1 MVSHVPTKF
10 VTCARERPIP
20 GILSSMPE
28 PTDAR
33 TTDARKLRVV
43 GVSGSLKSPS
53 RTIVLVD
60 EIIASLGRHVQIEPL
75 AIRINELGPSFA
87 GALGRSELPNE
98 VESALQAIETAD
110 VLVVASPVYRA
121 SFTGLFKHLFDFVD
135 QYALVDTPILLAATG
150 GSERHALIIE
160 HQFRPLFGFFQALT
174 LPVGVYAHDSDF
186 TDYQISSERLRER
199 LEKAVVKAIPLIR
212 SNVAEKDEIARTI
225 AGDRPP
231 VEELPDPRRPVRL
244 LS

>member
-1 MVSHVPTKF
+1 
-10 VTCARERPIP
+10 
-20 GILSSMPE
+20 MPE
-28 PTDAR
+28 INR
-33 TTDARKLRVV
+33 SLKVV
-43 GVSGSLKSPS
+43 GVSGSLKAPS
-53 RTIVLVD
+53 RTIALVD
-60 EIIASLGRHVQIEPL
+60 AIIDSLGQHLDVEPL
-75 AIRINELGPSFA
+75 HIRINEIGPSFA
-87 GALGRSELPNE
+87 GTLKRSELPDE

-186 TDYQISSERLRER
+186 TDYQISSIRLQER

-212 SNVAEKDEIARTI
+212 SNVAEKDEIARTL
-225 AGDRPP
+225 AGEGEP
-231 VEELPDPRRPVRL
+231 VEEPLDPRKPVRL

>member
-1 MVSHVPTKF
+1 MIGV
-10 VTCARERPIP
+10 
-20 GILSSMPE
+20 ILSSMPE
-28 PTDAR
+28 NA
-33 TTDARKLRVV
+33 DARKLRVV
-43 GVSGSLKSPS
+43 GVSGSLKAPS
-53 RTIVLVD
+53 RTIALVD
-60 EIIASLGRHVQIEPL
+60 GIVGSLGQHLNIEPL
-75 AIRINELGPSFA
+75 AIHINELGPSFA
-87 GALGRSELPNE
+87 GALTRDELPDE
-98 VESALQAIETAD
+98 VETALQAIETAD

-186 TDYQISSERLRER
+186 TDYQISSIRLQER
-199 LEKAVVKAIPLIR
+199 LEKAVLKAIPLIR
-212 SNVAEKDEIARTI
+212 SNVAEKDEIARTL
-225 AGDRPP
+225 AGEGAP
-231 VEELPDPRRPVRL
+231 VGEPIDPRTPVRL

>member
-1 MVSHVPTKF
+1 MEPNL
-10 VTCARERPIP
+10 ERRIVMS
-20 GILSSMPE
+20 GTQTSL
-28 PTDAR
+28 
-33 TTDARKLRVV
+33 KVV
-43 GVSGSLKSPS
+43 GVSGSLQAPS
-53 RTIVLVD
+53 RTIALVE
-60 EIIASLGRHVQIEPL
+60 EIVGALGLELPIESR
-75 AIRINELGPSFA
+75 IVKINELGPSFA
-87 GALGRSELPNE
+87 GALNRKQVPAE
-98 VESALQAIETAD
+98 VEDALQAIETAD

-186 TDYQISSERLRER
+186 TDYKITSAFLKDRIT
-199 LEKAVVKAIPLIR
+199 KAVGKAVPIIR
-212 SNVAEKDEIARTI
+212 SNVAEKEEIARTL
-225 AGDRPP
+225 AGERPP
-231 VEELPDPRRPVRL
+231 VEEVDPRKPIRL